1 MGKKCIIIGAGDF
14 QISSISVEEGDW
26 VIAAD
31 GGFSYCRRLKLEP
44 DLVLGDFDSLTGEG
58 RQELESLRLSCP
70 EKVKTLPVE
79 KDDTDML
86 AAIREGLARGY
97 RLFHIYGSQGGRL
110 DHTIANI
117 QCLNFLKEQGAEG
130 MLLEEDGMICL
141 LRDETAE
148 FPPQCEGRLSL
159 FSYGES
165 AEGVDI
171 RNMKYELKDAVLTN
185 SFPIG
190 VSNEFIGRPASVSVR
205 KGTLL
210 LLIHWGKP

>member
-14 QISSISVEEGDW
+14 QVSSISVEEGDW

-31 GGFSYCRRLKLEP
+31 GGFSYCRRMKLEP

-58 RQELESLRLSCP
+58 RRELEALRLSCP
-70 EKVKTLPVE
+70 EKVQILPVE

-97 RLFHIYGSQGGRL
+97 RLFHIYGGQGGRL

-130 MLLEEDGMICL
+130 MLLEEDGMIRL
-141 LRDETAE
+141 LRDETVE
-148 FPPQCEGRLSL
+148 LSSRCEGRLSL
-159 FSYGES
+159 FSYGER
-165 AEGVDI
+165 AEGVNI